1 MKQALILKNLGGEVS
16 AAQLEAINRF
26 SRRAL
31 EADEVYVFSLLLCDN
46 AVDRDGERFS
56 SAALQKLASLFV
68 GKTGIFNHDP
78 KGQNQTARIFETAV
92 ETDDGR
98 VVENGEPYRA
108 LRAWAYMVRCP
119 KNEDL
124 ILEIDA
130 GIKKEVSVGCAVGKV
145 LCSVCGADLRD
156 QPCGHRP
163 GEVYN
168 GVLCWRELEEPT
180 DAYEWSFVAVPAQPN
195 AGVTKQFSAAEP
207 GQLRKALESGQEVLL
222 DPAQAAAL
230 ADQLRSLES
239 LAEDGRA
246 RLDRLRRK
254 MVALAAFALP
264 SVPAGTVGEVAKG
277 MDAGQLEAF
286 CRGLSS
292 MQGTP
297 PSLQLGGT
305 SKPAP
310 DNQAFCI

>member
-56 SAALQKLASLFV
+56 SGALQKLASLFV

-130 GIKKEVSVGCAVGKV
+130 GIKKEVSVGCAVGR
-145 LCSVCGADLRD
+145 CFAR
-156 QPCGHRP
+156 
-163 GEVYN
+163 
-168 GVLCWRELEEPT
+168 
-180 DAYEWSFVAVPAQPN
+180 
-195 AGVTKQFSAAEP
+195 SAA
-207 GQLRKALESGQEVLL
+207 LICAIS
-222 DPAQAAAL
+222 
-230 ADQLRSLES
+230 
-239 LAEDGRA
+239 
-246 RLDRLRRK
+246 
-254 MVALAAFALP
+254 
-264 SVPAGTVGEVAKG
+264 PAGTVPERSTTASC
-277 MDAGQLEAF
+277 AGGNW
-286 CRGLSS
+286 RSRPTRMNGHS
-292 MQGTP
+292 
-297 PSLQLGGT
+297 
-305 SKPAP
+305 
-310 DNQAFCI
+310 